1 MSFIQPLA
9 IQQSLRLF
17 RHELRRG
24 ELTIIFLAIVLAVA
38 TVFSLTSFSAQIKT
52 ALVDESSSF
61 IGADRVLQTS
71 RVLPKEIIDYSQ
83 RLQLNMAQQVL
94 MASMVFAHDEMQ
106 LVSLRAVSALYP
118 LKGQL
123 LIKQGENNIHALHA
137 PPRGEVWLAK
147 KLFQSLAVKLQDNIE
162 IGDAYFTITGIIE
175 QIPDASFSVFTSG
188 PSVIINIAD
197 LEKTKLIQ
205 PASRVTYKY
214 LFAGKPENIDKFEK
228 WLTPQLNDTQR
239 WYDIKSSQ
247 SQLASAL
254 NRAEK
259 FLSLASL
266 LGIILAAV
274 AVAVAARRYGQRHQS
289 SVAVFKAMGASRQ
302 YIKQVYLFHWFI
314 LVTLSLLT
322 GLIIGYVI
330 QLIGL
335 WAMADYLSTSSQTFS
350 FYSLFAAVFTGIICA
365 LAFAFEPLQTLI
377 RTSPLKVIR
386 ENDSPINRYSL
397 LKQIPALAALFIL
410 LWFFSQDLYT
420 SMVLFFGGIVV
431 ITLLLLLAR
440 LAMLFSKQVGSQAG
454 QALQLALAN
463 LRRRANENSVQ
474 LVSFTIA
481 IKLLLLLLVI
491 KSELINDWQA
501 QLPDNTSNRFLINIS
516 PEQVNHL
523 KHFIVENKLAAS
535 KAYPVVP
542 GRLVAINEEKI
553 QRKVTKENEDKSN
566 QGRQGIGRE
575 LNLTW
580 QKKLPIKNQIIAG
593 EWWQENT
600 DKFLVSVEEKLAK
613 RLAIKIGDKLT
624 FQLGADIFTV
634 TVANLRKVN
643 WQSLQPNFYMIFSPN
658 VLAEFPATY
667 IASLYIPAEKEQQF
681 RLFLSQY
688 PTITLLDVDAMLRQ
702 LRTVISQ
709 VSLAIE
715 FILVLVVLAGS
726 LVLVA
731 QVQATMDERQRELA
745 ILRTLGAKGRL
756 LRNSILYEFL
766 ALGALAGLLASLAME
781 VSLYFLQTQLFEMSP
796 RFHGEF
802 WLIAIAS
809 GSVFVGFM
817 GMLSCW
823 KLINKTALYHQI

>member
-1 MSFIQPLA
+1 MLFIQPLA

-94 MASMVFAHDEMQ
+94 MSSMVFAHDEMQ

-123 LIKQGENNIHALHA
+123 LIKQGENKIHALHA

-386 ENDSPINRYSL
+386 ENDSAINRYSL
-397 LKQIPALAALFIL
+397 LKQIPALVALFIL

-420 SMVLFFGGIVV
+420 SMVLFFGGVVV

-501 QLPDNTSNRFLINIS
+501 QLPDNTANRFLINIS

-523 KHFIVENKLAAS
+523 KRFIVENKLAAS

-553 QRKVTKENEDKSN
+553 QRKVTKENEEKSN

-580 QKKLPIKNQIIAG
+580 QIKLPAKNQIIAG

-802 WLIAIAS
+802 WLIAIVS
-809 GSVFVGFM
+809 GSAFVGFM